1 MLTVTEKENQNLEH
15 AFDCGFF
22 YPSSPEFAHKLNRNP
37 VAMRRLIVD
46 SASQMFQLM
55 PEKRKITVINS
66 LKKFVQKLD
75 CGKVSILSWKNKSLF
90 INENP

>member
-1 MLTVTEKENQNLEH
+1 MLTVTEKENQNLAH

-46 SASQMFQLM
+46 SASQRFQLM

-75 CGKVSILSWKNKSLF
+75 CGKVSINAWKNKSL
-90 INENP
+90 